1 MAIALATVAVN
12 GVTVVALFTDIHD
25 PVATLRDLAIS
36 LATIAIDRIAVVAFL
51 TGIDDAI
58 TRLRFASYDEA
69 YDELERFYGDL
80 CCSDDRVEYL
90 IQAIQ
95 PPEQEP

>member
-1 MAIALATVAVN
+1 LTGSQASHRIV
-12 GVTVVALFTDIHD
+12 
-25 PVATLRDLAIS
+25 RD
-36 LATIAIDRIAVVAFL
+36 D
-51 TGIDDAI
+51 GIDDAV

-80 CCSDDRVEYL
+80 CCSDDRIEYL

>member
-1 MAIALATVAVN
+1 MPQSDCSPPNTAPLTGSQASHRIV
-12 GVTVVALFTDIHD
+12 
-25 PVATLRDLAIS
+25 RD
-36 LATIAIDRIAVVAFL
+36 D
-51 TGIDDAI
+51 GIDDAI

-80 CCSDDRVEYL
+80 CCSDDRIEYL

>member
-1 MAIALATVAVN
+1 MPQSDCSPLNTAPLTRSQASHRIV
-12 GVTVVALFTDIHD
+12 
-25 PVATLRDLAIS
+25 RD
-36 LATIAIDRIAVVAFL
+36 D
-51 TGIDDAI
+51 GIDDAI

-80 CCSDDRVEYL
+80 CCSDDRIEYL

-95 PPEQEP
+95 PPEQAP